1 MADIPFVFCQILYR
15 KLCAKH
21 REIRLSS
28 VRGMKIILVKRSF
41 FNNLTFPEK
50 KIVFV
55 FHKNSVKVQKIW
67 RKILRETSEM
77 RVITARKIVHKMLK
91 T

>member
-1 MADIPFVFCQILYR
+1 MADIPFVFCRILYR

-21 REIRLSS
+21 REIRLPF
-28 VRGMKIILVKRSF
+28 VCGMKIILVKRSF

-50 KIVFV
+50 KIVRIFNKY
-55 FHKNSVKVQKIW
+55 FMKVQKIRW
-67 RKILRETSEM
+67 KILRETGEM